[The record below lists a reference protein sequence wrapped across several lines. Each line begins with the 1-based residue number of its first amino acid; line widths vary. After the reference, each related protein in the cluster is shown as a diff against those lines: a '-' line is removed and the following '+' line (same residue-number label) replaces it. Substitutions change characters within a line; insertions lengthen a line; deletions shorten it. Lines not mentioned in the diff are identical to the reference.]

1 MLVINAVQSPH
12 RIEVWANMTRADLLR
27 ALENP
32 ILSYF
37 PYELSKD
44 KDADFDKASE
54 YIGYRYNK

>member
-1 MLVINAVQSPH
+1 
-12 RIEVWANMTRADLLR
+12 MTRADLLR

-44 KDADFDKASE
+44 KDADFDQASE
-54 YIGYRYNK
+54 NIGYRYNK